1 MVYNC
6 DILELSKALENND
19 ETLLSI
25 NRKMTSL
32 KNEEFDMSK
41 IYVCTFHKEDFDKLN
56 YIYTFFLYE
65 YPTNFDMDKYKKFFY
80 LNLKKKTDIEDLLK
94 LSFTDFTDKLN
105 KVGVGI
111 SYFENEDQY
120 NEFVTHMNEYMKT
133 NDDTY
138 EIGLEALRKT
148 ILIWLV
154 KIKLH
159 TGQME
164 EKMKILKKKSSDKI
178 DKTLWNRFFHLTLY
192 GEWDNTYNL

>member
-6 DILELSKALENND
+6 DILELSKALEYNS

-80 LNLKKKTDIEDLLK
+80 MNLKKKEDIIELLK
-94 LSFTDFTDKLN
+94 LSFVEYNQKLN
-105 KVGVGI
+105 KSWVWV
-111 SYFENEDQY
+111 SYFENEDKY
-120 NEFVTHMNEYMKT
+120 KEFVVYMNSFMEKE
-133 NDDTY
+133 NDTY
-138 EIGLEALRKT
+138 NIGVEALRKT
-148 ILIWLV
+148 VLLWLV
-154 KIKLH
+154 KIKLY
-159 TGQME
+159 TGKME

-192 GEWDNTYNL
+192 GEWDGAYNL